1 MSMKKITIGLGVM
14 GVLLLTIPSNAQ
26 YAYDALRFSETD
38 QIGTAR
44 FQAIGGNQVSLG
56 GDASSITGN
65 PAGLGFFTRSELSLS
80 PAIRSVN
87 STSTFVG
94 NTTKES
100 TVNGSLANLSLVIA
114 NGQKNFNSNW
124 KSTSFGISYSSQQSL
139 KNTFSYRDPNSGSPF
154 VDYAVR
160 LANDRNI
167 TSTELDLEY
176 DPNTGRALT
185 PEAAYY
191 QLYMINPI
199 TEGGRVY
206 ESFDAGS
213 PQNVNQRGLF
223 ESSGASS
230 QWTFAYAGNYMDKL
244 YLGLSVGITRT
255 KYNFTNTLTDRFAS
269 GQEFSSSS
277 HIESFSLDGN
287 GVNATL
293 GAIYKISPVV
303 QVGGTLTTPTI
314 SVNSE
319 TFSSTVTANND
330 YIGLEP
336 NDFRYNLTT
345 PFKASGGVTF
355 FVGQKGFITG
365 SLEYVGYRGMRVGKG
380 DATFRDENNREIKSL
395 YNNVVNGRIGGEY
408 RAGKFRGRLGLAYLS
423 DPYAIK
429 TDGTDHSKI
438 LLSAGVGVR
447 SQRFFADL
455 TGTYGL
461 KTDFVAPKTDN
472 YVNDPQDRITN
483 QTVNVMITA
492 GVFF

>member
-87 STSTFVG
+87 STSTFIG

-100 TVNGSLANLSLVIA
+100 TVNGSLANISLVIA

-124 KSTSFGISYSSQQSL
+124 KSTSFGISYSSKQSL
-139 KNTFSYRDPNSGSPF
+139 RNTFSYRDPNSTNPF
-154 VDYAVR
+154 VYFAVDNANYYKES
-160 LANDRNI
+160 LA
-167 TSTELDLEY
+167 LD
-176 DPNTGRALT
+176 NQTGLAPT

-191 QLYMINPI
+191 NLGMIKSTTIAGPPY
-199 TEGGRVY
+199 V
-206 ESFDAGS
+206 SFDEG
-213 PQNVNQRGLF
+213 NKRDVDQRGLF

-230 QWTFAYAGNYMDKL
+230 QWTFAYGGNYMDKL

-277 HIESFSLDGN
+277 HIESFSLEGN

-303 QVGGTLTTPTI
+303 QVGGSLTTPTF
-314 SVNSE
+314 STNNE
-319 TFSSTVTANND
+319 TFSATVTADND
-330 YIGLEP
+330 YIGVNP
-336 NDFRYNLTT
+336 NDFQYNLTT
-345 PFKASGGVTF
+345 PFKASGGVTVF
-355 FVGQKGFITG
+355 AGQHGFITG
-365 SLEYVGYRGMRVGKG
+365 SIEYVGYRGMRVGKG

>member
-1 MSMKKITIGLGVM
+1 MKKITTGLGIM
-14 GVLLLTIPSNAQ
+14 GVLLLSISAKAQ
-26 YAYDALRFSETD
+26 YAHDALRFSESD

-56 GDASSITGN
+56 GDATSIVGN
-65 PAGLGFFTRSELSLS
+65 PAGLGFYNRSELSIS
-80 PAIRSVN
+80 PALRSVN

-114 NGQKNFNSNW
+114 NGQKRFDSDW
-124 KSTSFGISYSSQQSL
+124 KGTSFGISYSSKQSL
-139 KNTFSYRDPNSGSPF
+139 RNTFSYRNPSSRAPF
-154 VDYAVR
+154 VYFAVENANYYQES
-160 LANDRNI
+160 LA
-167 TSTELDLEY
+167 LDNETGLA
-176 DPNTGRALT
+176 PNV
-185 PEAAYY
+185 EAAYY
-191 QLYMINPI
+191 NLYMINP
-199 TEGGRVY
+199 TTPNGTTY
-206 ESFDAGS
+206 ESFDAANQR
-213 PQNVNQRGLF
+213 PVNQQGLF
-223 ESSGASS
+223 ESKGVSS
-230 QWTFAYAGNYMDKL
+230 QWTFAYGGNYKDKL
-244 YLGLSVGITRT
+244 YLGFSVGITRT
-255 KYNFTNTLTDRFAS
+255 KYSFTNNLTDQFAS
-269 GQEFSSSS
+269 GQEFSRSS
-277 HIESFSLDGN
+277 HIESFSLEGN

-303 QVGGTLTTPTI
+303 QVGGTLTTPTF
-314 SVNSE
+314 SVNNE
-319 TFSSTVTANND
+319 TFSELVTADNEQP
-330 YIGLEP
+330 IGVLP

-345 PFKASGGVTF
+345 PFKASGGVTIF
-355 FVGQKGFITG
+355 AGQNGFITG
-365 SLEYVGYRGMRVGKG
+365 SIEYVGYKGMRVGNG
-380 DATFRDENNREIKSL
+380 GSTFKEENNAEIKSL

-429 TDGTDHSKI
+429 ASGTDHSRI

-483 QTVNVMITA
+483 QAVNVMITA

>member
-1 MSMKKITIGLGVM
+1 M
-14 GVLLLTIPSNAQ
+14 GVLLLSISAKAQ
-26 YAYDALRFSETD
+26 YAHDALRFSESD

-56 GDASSITGN
+56 GDATSIVGN
-65 PAGLGFFTRSELSLS
+65 PAGLGFYNRSELSIS
-80 PAIRSVN
+80 PALRSVN

-114 NGQKNFNSNW
+114 HGQKGFDSNW
-124 KSTSFGISYSSQQSL
+124 KGTSFGISYSSKQSL
-139 KNTFSYRDPNSGSPF
+139 RNTFSYRDPNSRAPF
-154 VDYAVR
+154 VDYAVQ
-160 LANDRNI
+160 LANGRNI
-167 TSTELDLEY
+167 SSTNLDLEY
-176 DPNTGRALT
+176 DPQSGRAWT

-199 TEGGRVY
+199 TEGGTVY
-206 ESFDAGS
+206 ESFDAGN
-213 PQNVNQRGLF
+213 PRPVDQRGLF

-244 YLGLSVGITRT
+244 YLGFSVGITRT
-255 KYNFTNTLTDRFAS
+255 RYSFTNSLMDRFAS

-277 HIESFSLDGN
+277 HIESFTLDGN
-287 GVNATL
+287 GINATL
-293 GAIYKISPVV
+293 GAIYKVSPLL

-319 TFSSTVTANND
+319 TFSGTVTADND
-330 YIGLEP
+330 WIDLEP

-345 PFKASGGVTF
+345 PFKASGGLTVF
-355 FVGQKGFITG
+355 AGQNGFITG
-365 SLEYVGYRGMRVGKG
+365 SIEYVGYRGMRVGKG
-380 DATFRDENNREIKSL
+380 DATFRDDNNAEIKSL
-395 YNNVVNGRIGGEY
+395 YKNVVNGRMGGEY

-429 TDGTDHSKI
+429 TNGTDHSKI